1 MDVLASDSST
11 QTQRRSSPM
20 SDIVRGRHV
29 YVNEV
34 VALDERYFLVELFFV
49 DEDNHIWACGRK
61 AQYQAPSLI
70 IGATATIQI
79 QTSTIKHTGLEL
91 SRMLIM
97 SNYDVSGASSKRW
110 NKHHVCL
117 VQNATMKPSMLC
129 EEGSLKIFA
138 VSNTATPQEICQA
151 LVASF
156 ENLSLNGVLCWDV
169 QRNEEVFVLVT
180 LAAMICD
187 NPMAA
192 ELASNIGSNGA
203 YSCRT
208 CMFGGNKAFK
218 QSDAGVAAA
227 TKPGVEPTVKGI
239 KETLLDQ
246 LALSINGTK
255 GAWSAKASATGVKD
269 KLTTLACKTLRQEL
283 ELRLENGDEMS
294 EDVATDMQDMV
305 ATITR
310 EGHHWNPLLN
320 LSVIQSL
327 HGNSKQEVR
336 HWLRAA
342 SMAGI
347 GDARHLDGSYLVK
360 HHRSLVGKDLKR
372 LTQVMPWVLHSMKL
386 PLTWLNAWHS
396 HGRLAAALY
405 SVEWDREHQTEWLE
419 YTRFC
424 LKNFYSHLATM
435 LPALLPKK
443 TKLHTLTH
451 CVRDMQHFGP
461 LFTVASERFESFNAV
476 VRQASIMSNRKRPS
490 RDITRRIAVQETIR
504 DALAEAVY
512 FDPERQTWQKTGLG
526 CSRLLVGSEAGKEAI
541 LTMYGLKSQKTTVGE
556 SVSANDVVLM
566 VACKELTDKDGSLKM
581 STRIAKVYECN
592 ESTKT
597 LSLLPVW
604 PRPRPSNPLL
614 EATVGSLDELFV
626 APLSDL
632 LGVLNANH
640 NCRSQGCRPYEDTV
654 RHRGSDLDIVVND
667 CLFRSAYVAK
677 LDYQLWNPGSV

>member
-320 LSVIQSL
+320 LSGELQL
-327 HGNSKQEVR
+327 
-336 HWLRAA
+336 AP
-342 SMAGI
+342 M
-347 GDARHLDGSYLVK
+347 LV
-360 HHRSLVGKDLKR
+360 
-372 LTQVMPWVLHSMKL
+372 
-386 PLTWLNAWHS
+386 NCF
-396 HGRLAAALY
+396 
-405 SVEWDREHQTEWLE
+405 SVTCH
-419 YTRFC
+419 
-424 LKNFYSHLATM
+424 
-435 LPALLPKK
+435 
-443 TKLHTLTH
+443 
-451 CVRDMQHFGP
+451 
-461 LFTVASERFESFNAV
+461 ER
-476 VRQASIMSNRKRPS
+476 
-490 RDITRRIAVQETIR
+490 
-504 DALAEAVY
+504 Y
-512 FDPERQTWQKTGLG
+512 
-526 CSRLLVGSEAGKEAI
+526 
-541 LTMYGLKSQKTTVGE
+541 
-556 SVSANDVVLM
+556 
-566 VACKELTDKDGSLKM
+566 
-581 STRIAKVYECN
+581 
-592 ESTKT
+592 
-597 LSLLPVW
+597 
-604 PRPRPSNPLL
+604 
-614 EATVGSLDELFV
+614 
-626 APLSDL
+626 
-632 LGVLNANH
+632 
-640 NCRSQGCRPYEDTV
+640 
-654 RHRGSDLDIVVND
+654 
-667 CLFRSAYVAK
+667 
-677 LDYQLWNPGSV
+677 

>member
-20 SDIVRGRHV
+20 SEIARGRHV

-97 SNYDVSGASSKRW
+97 SNLQVDGRKMAVINPLRDVAGGRMVYHVPMYAFIDDVSGASSKRW

-169 QRNEEVFVLVT
+169 QRNEEVLVLVT

-227 TKPGVEPTVKGI
+227 TK
-239 KETLLDQ
+239 
-246 LALSINGTK
+246 
-255 GAWSAKASATGVKD
+255 
-269 KLTTLACKTLRQEL
+269 
-283 ELRLENGDEMS
+283 
-294 EDVATDMQDMV
+294 
-305 ATITR
+305 
-310 EGHHWNPLLN
+310 
-320 LSVIQSL
+320 
-327 HGNSKQEVR
+327 
-336 HWLRAA
+336 
-342 SMAGI
+342 
-347 GDARHLDGSYLVK
+347 
-360 HHRSLVGKDLKR
+360 
-372 LTQVMPWVLHSMKL
+372 
-386 PLTWLNAWHS
+386 
-396 HGRLAAALY
+396 
-405 SVEWDREHQTEWLE
+405 
-419 YTRFC
+419 
-424 LKNFYSHLATM
+424 
-435 LPALLPKK
+435 
-443 TKLHTLTH
+443 
-451 CVRDMQHFGP
+451 HFGP

-504 DALAEAVY
+504 DVLAEAVY

-677 LDYQLWNPGSV
+677 LAYQLWNPGSV

>member
-1 MDVLASDSST
+1 
-11 QTQRRSSPM
+11 M
-20 SDIVRGRHV
+20 SEIARGRHV

-97 SNYDVSGASSKRW
+97 SNLQVDGRKMAVINPLRDVAGGRMVYHVPMYAFIDDVSGASSKRW

-169 QRNEEVFVLVT
+169 QRNEEVLVLVT

-269 KLTTLACKTLRQEL
+269 KLTTLACETLRQEL

-310 EGHHWNPLLN
+310 EGHH
-320 LSVIQSL
+320 
-327 HGNSKQEVR
+327 
-336 HWLRAA
+336 
-342 SMAGI
+342 
-347 GDARHLDGSYLVK
+347 
-360 HHRSLVGKDLKR
+360 
-372 LTQVMPWVLHSMKL
+372 
-386 PLTWLNAWHS
+386 
-396 HGRLAAALY
+396 
-405 SVEWDREHQTEWLE
+405 
-419 YTRFC
+419 
-424 LKNFYSHLATM
+424 
-435 LPALLPKK
+435 
-443 TKLHTLTH
+443 
-451 CVRDMQHFGP
+451 
-461 LFTVASERFESFNAV
+461 
-476 VRQASIMSNRKRPS
+476 
-490 RDITRRIAVQETIR
+490 
-504 DALAEAVY
+504 
-512 FDPERQTWQKTGLG
+512 
-526 CSRLLVGSEAGKEAI
+526 
-541 LTMYGLKSQKTTVGE
+541 
-556 SVSANDVVLM
+556 
-566 VACKELTDKDGSLKM
+566 
-581 STRIAKVYECN
+581 
-592 ESTKT
+592 
-597 LSLLPVW
+597 
-604 PRPRPSNPLL
+604 
-614 EATVGSLDELFV
+614 
-626 APLSDL
+626 
-632 LGVLNANH
+632 
-640 NCRSQGCRPYEDTV
+640 
-654 RHRGSDLDIVVND
+654 
-667 CLFRSAYVAK
+667 
-677 LDYQLWNPGSV
+677 